1 MLNLLTDFGPKIW
14 ESEINPYFKR
24 NKFIFFI
31 LTAFLVFVPI
41 LFFPINLI
49 SDMLWGSFFYSLI
62 YFLCLPFIILFAIL
76 GLTFSRKYLKVYE
89 RGIKIKINP
98 LNPFSKKKKLL
109 YNQIKTI
116 ELETTE
122 PIIYNNKI
130 SKFLLYEPDSI
141 STIKKTGDYSVISI
155 ITNDGKIFTT
165 RNSFISELE
174 IARNIIS
181 RQISKKIDVE
191 PKIIIKKP
199 LKKAKVAKPAKK
211 LKLDKKP
218 TLKVEKIKEKEKD
231 VEEKSDFCKFC
242 GVKLTG
248 AKIFCNKCGKKM
260 IDVHE
265 INFCKYCG
273 REISGS
279 GEFCVKCGKEI
290 S

>member
-1 MLNLLTDFGPKIW
+1 MLTDFGPKIW
-14 ESEINPYFKR
+14 ESKINPYFKR
-24 NKFIFFI
+24 NKFIFYI

-49 SDMLWGSFFYSLI
+49 ADMLWGSFFYSLI
-62 YFLCLPFIILFAIL
+62 YFLCLPFIILFSIL
-76 GLTFSRKYLKVYE
+76 GLTFSRKYLKIYE

-98 LNPFSKKKKLL
+98 LNPFSKKKKIM

-116 ELETTE
+116 ELGTTE

-199 LKKAKVAKPAKK
+199 LKKVKVVKPAKK
-211 LKLDKKP
+211 LKFDKKP
-218 TLKVEKIKEKEKD
+218 ILKVDKEED
-231 VEEKSDFCKFC
+231 AEEKGDFCKFC
-242 GVKLTG
+242 GAKLPG
-248 AKIFCNKCGKKM
+248 AKIFCIKCGKKM
-260 IDVHE
+260 IDEHE

-273 REISGS
+273 REVSGS